1 MNAKKQAQKSAA
13 SRREQLRAQQAADA
27 KARQRKMRILYV
39 LCGVVA
45 FAVIAVV
52 GVVVYNT
59 EKDKRERAA
68 REAASQVRPPS
79 ALADGTGMIANPG
92 KFQPG
97 VPVLTI
103 YQDYQCPACKSAEDY
118 FGATVKKLADD
129 GKIELQYRTLTFLD
143 TNLRNDSSTRAAIAG
158 ACSDVI
164 GKLESYHAVVYK
176 NQPKQEGTGYTD
188 KQLRDTFAAEAGI
201 TGADL
206 TKFQTCF
213 DDKQTS
219 KWVTDSNLAAQKSW
233 KGSTPQYDINGKNPQ
248 VTGQDGQQTDWW
260 RVLEP
265 TEQSWLDAINKY
277 K

>member
-68 REAASQVRPPS
+68 REAASQVRPPN
-79 ALADGTGMIANPG
+79 ALEDGSGVVANPG
-92 KFQPG
+92 KFKPG

-103 YQDYQCPACKSAEDY
+103 YQDYQCPACKQAEDY
-118 FGATVKKLADD
+118 FGATIKKLADE
-129 GKIELQYRTLTFLD
+129 GKIELHYRTLTFLD
-143 TNLRNDSSTRAAIAG
+143 INLQNDSSTRAAMAA
-158 ACSDVI
+158 ACSDVV
-164 GKLESYHAVVYK
+164 GKLEEYHAVVYK
-176 NQPKQEGTGYTD
+176 NQPKQEGDGYTD
-188 KQLRDTFAAEAGI
+188 QQLRETFATEAGI

-206 TKFQTCF
+206 TKFQTCV

-219 KWVTDSNLAAQKSW
+219 KWVRESNLAAQKTFQ
-233 KGSTPQYDINGKNPQ
+233 GSTPQYDINGKNPAST
-248 VTGQDGQQTDWW
+248 VDPNKKWW
-260 RVLEP
+260 QVLEP
-265 TEQSWLDAINKY
+265 TEQAWLAAFEQY